1 MKYKTDILS
10 TPQKP
15 DRNGEPA
22 ESKKEPPKVNPRAKK
37 RAAPPPGKNT
47 ISIKPDKNNSQYAVR
62 ISLTYIFIYIHFRTL
77 FYVVLHHILTIC
89 FLTKIIT
96 VENCFTVGCVISM
109 VICLEFRIE
118 AV

>member
-62 ISLTYIFIYIHFRTL
+62 ISLTYIYIYILFRTL

-89 FLTKIIT
+89 F
-96 VENCFTVGCVISM
+96 N
-109 VICLEFRIE
+109 
-118 AV
+118 

>member
-62 ISLTYIFIYIHFRTL
+62 ISLTYIYTYICIHPRTL
-77 FYVVLHHILTIC
+77 FYVELHHMLTII
-89 FLTKIIT
+89 FFQTT
-96 VENCFTVGCVISM
+96 S
-109 VICLEFRIE
+109 
-118 AV
+118 

>member
-1 MKYKTDILS
+1 MRYKTDILS

-62 ISLTYIFIYIHFRTL
+62 ISLTYIFIYILFRTL
-77 FYVVLHHILTIC
+77 LYVVLHHILTIC
-89 FLTKIIT
+89 F
-96 VENCFTVGCVISM
+96 
-109 VICLEFRIE
+109 
-118 AV
+118 